1 MTNRMPEKFTWTPE
15 RPKVEKLPP
24 AFAVEHELHYAP
36 DYGPHICQACNG
48 AGWMRDT
55 VTIGLLVKCES
66 CGTVS
71 RQQLNR
77 TLGRCWEMSGLNPND
92 PAAPTLVGYEM
103 VDPAARAVSVAA
115 RRFAALPKGWLTIYG
130 TRGSGK
136 THIGEAIARTLLGRQ
151 EPCLYITSPKLWEY
165 CGAVKRTDNDDAD
178 YAGRRRWVAELPVLI
193 VDELNLERNTEAVA
207 EYRQE
212 VLNTRYTAAERGVGG
227 ATVLLSMFAPDTWH
241 EPALASRAQD
251 SKFTCLEAPAGDYR
265 KTKGR

>member
-1 MTNRMPEKFTWTPE
+1 MTNKMPEKFTWTPE

-36 DYGPHICQACNG
+36 DYGPHICSACNG

-55 VTIGLLVKCES
+55 GEIGQLVRCES

-77 TLGRCWEMSGLNPND
+77 MLGRCWEMSGLNPSD
-92 PAAPTLVGYEM
+92 PHAPTLIGYEM
-103 VDPAARAVSVAA
+103 VDPAARSISVAA

-151 EPCLYITSPKLWEY
+151 EPCLFISSPKLWEY
-165 CGAVKRTDNDDAD
+165 CGAVKRTENDDTD
-178 YAGRRRWVAELPVLI
+178 YAGRRRWVAELPCLI
-193 VDELNLERNTEAVA
+193 VDELNVERNTEAVA

-212 VLNTRYTAAERGVGG
+212 VLNTRYTAAERGSGG
-227 ATVLLSMFAPDTWH
+227 ATVLLSMFAPETWH
-241 EPALASRAQD
+241 EQALASRAQD
-251 SKFTCLEAPAGDYR
+251 SRFTCLAAPTGDYR
-265 KTKGR
+265 KVKRP